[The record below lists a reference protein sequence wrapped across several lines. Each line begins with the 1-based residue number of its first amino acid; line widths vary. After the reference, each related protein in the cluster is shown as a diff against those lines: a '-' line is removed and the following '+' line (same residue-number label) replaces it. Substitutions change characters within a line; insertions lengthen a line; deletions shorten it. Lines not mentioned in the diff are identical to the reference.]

1 MIEVFRNRLFN
12 LVDPFRVMDKEQA
25 HIKKQLLLKI
35 GNRIRSL
42 REKKGISQA
51 ELGRRCLQGSSWMA
65 RIENGN
71 VNSSIFTYHIVA
83 EALEVNL
90 DELFKV
96 D

>member
-1 MIEVFRNRLFN
+1 
-12 LVDPFRVMDKEQA
+12 MDQEQEQ
-25 HIKKQLLLKI
+25 IKRQLLIRI

-42 REKKGISQA
+42 REKRGISQA

-65 RIENGN
+65 RIENGRI
-71 VNSSIFTYHIVA
+71 NSSIFTYHLVA

-96 D
+96 NTDKKSEQ